1 MLEQIRTFLR
11 TETELGLPL
20 VALAIVAPILF
31 GEAVPFVGGNGVGNI
46 PSLIAALGQQG
57 LVGLIALLVIVYLFQ
72 RRPGS
77 A

>member
-1 MLEQIRTFLR
+1 MSSPV
-11 TETELGLPL
+11 ETSGLGLPL
-20 VALAIVAPILF
+20 VALAIVAQILF